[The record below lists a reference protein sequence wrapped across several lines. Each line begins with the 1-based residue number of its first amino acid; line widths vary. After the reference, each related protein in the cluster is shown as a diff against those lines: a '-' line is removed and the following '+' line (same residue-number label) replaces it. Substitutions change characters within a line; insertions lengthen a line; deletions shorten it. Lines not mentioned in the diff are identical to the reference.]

1 MNPESIHSEQKHR
14 RQMTVACITLIVS
27 TIAALAALGTV
38 SEIRNHLCYEHDIN
52 SVCSKVQISESEMR
66 VFAWYPEAKPL
77 SSSPSTPNPYLD
89 ALTPSRIVHD
99 IPPYEKRSYA
109 SGFPSGKQQWL
120 YWEARLKSH
129 LPPFGSI
136 RFVVHWTTYDASGN
150 PVAGGVFEA
159 TWGADDPVALIIGPV
174 DTVPI
179 GATSQFLRGHY
190 EVVLKVYGNKL
201 AESEVHGGFDIY

>member
-1 MNPESIHSEQKHR
+1 
-14 RQMTVACITLIVS
+14 MTVACITLIVS

-38 SEIRNHLCYEHDIN
+38 SEIRNHLCYEHDIY

-150 PVAGGVFEA
+150 SAAGGVVEA
-159 TWGADDPVALIIGPV
+159 TWGADDRAVSVIGPA
-174 DTVPI
+174 DPYPFRTV
-179 GATSQFLRGHY
+179 GQFPPGHY
-190 EVVLKVYGNKL
+190 TIVLKIYGNRL
-201 AESEVHGGFDIY
+201 SESEVRGGFNVD